1 MSWMKSL
8 SRLSDHQ
15 QDVLSDINR
24 NIKNTHWIQGYAG
37 TGKTLLLVHAIEKLV
52 DSLPAAK
59 VCFITYTHSL
69 KDLVASGLSPTVSGR
84 VAVMTHTLFISE
96 KKRYDYV
103 FLDEVQDIPAADL
116 KKIRE
121 MAGTVQV
128 AGDPEQS
135 IHKDGAIESEIVDL
149 LTPKKHRLFEI
160 FRLSKLIREV
170 AVAVLPKS
178 RLVEGQPKA
187 SDADVSIKLLKF
199 DDEETEAAWVF
210 EEARFDAKGDFKAS
224 TIPFST
230 HDAIMKF
237 SARVAKHLQLPA
249 PPKWETVHQAKRRD
263 SKISGK
269 DYTEFNE
276 FWKRHGIPLMYFG
289 NANGSL
295 DDSKFKPMVYLMTYH
310 SSKGLDF
317 KSVYL
322 PAANEDLYLFPK
334 ESDPDAE
341 RRLLFVAVTRS
352 RRDLYI
358 SYTSK
363 SPRDLLQG
371 LPKGVVVEASP
382 TIRSREDSGELF

>member
-1 MSWMKSL
+1 MSWMKPF
-8 SRLSDHQ
+8 SRLSEKQ
-15 QDVLSDINR
+15 QHVLSDINR
-24 NIKNTHWIQGYAG
+24 NIKETHWIQGYAG

-52 DSLPAAK
+52 DSSPAATI
-59 VCFITYTHSL
+59 CFITFTHSL
-69 KDLVASGLSPTVSGR
+69 KDLVASGLSPRVSTR
-84 VAVMTHTLFISE
+84 VSVMTHKLFISE
-96 KKRYDYV
+96 KKKFDFV
-103 FLDEVQDIPAADL
+103 FLDEVQDISVEDL
-116 KKIRE
+116 KRIK
-121 MAGTVQV
+121 ALSGTVQV

-135 IHKDGAIESEIVDL
+135 LYKEGARELDITGL
-149 LTPKKHRLFEI
+149 LTPKKHGLFEI

-170 AVAVLPKS
+170 AVAILPKS

-224 TIPFST
+224 AILFST

-249 PPKWETVHQAKRRD
+249 PPKWETVQPAKRRD
-263 SKISGK
+263 SKISVK

-289 NANGSL
+289 NGNGSL

-322 PAANEDLYLFPK
+322 PAANEDLYLFP
-334 ESDPDAE
+334 EASDPDAE

-352 RRDLYI
+352 RQDLYI
-358 SYTSK
+358 SYTSNR
-363 SPRDLLQG
+363 PRDLLQG

-382 TIRSREDSGELF
+382 RIRVNEDSEELF